1 MNKDSLREYIFAAQ
15 RGDQQALVE
24 LLTYSWGIVHYQCGK
39 LLPSKQSAEKMTTVV
54 LKTVAEKLDS
64 LQEPEKFY
72 NWMGHLTAMRCMRV
86 RATLL
91 ENGQGDT
98 EEEGRSFSFP
108 GTDLNKAETAQV
120 AVMLA
125 DMLEE
130 KQRLNLYLYS
140 LSGLSAKGIAQ
151 LTGVT
156 EEAVQADLQ
165 DAQTAIQKQMQ
176 RYAAQGVKF
185 TQAESLPALL
195 RTDMLLHQDP
205 EKAARVVYEM
215 LPALDMPTK
224 RPKAA
229 PAPRP
234 QQSVRPQAARP
245 QQGAV
250 RPQTATRPQAASRP
264 QAARPQ
270 QSAQPS
276 RKNKDAGLIKAL
288 ALIAA
293 LLAVVLI
300 ISVVI
305 LVVRTR
311 GAGVTAAVWNTGRA
325 AMQALGR
332 EMAIP
337 LL

>member
-15 RGDQQALVE
+15 RGDRKALVE

-39 LLPSKQSAEKMTTVV
+39 LLPSRQSAEKMTTVV

-64 LQEPEKFY
+64 LQEPERFY

-91 ENGQGDT
+91 ENGQADAS
-98 EEEGRSFSFP
+98 EDKKSFSFP
-108 GTDLNKAETAQV
+108 GMDLNKAETAQV

-125 DMLEE
+125 DMLEDR
-130 KQRLNLYLYS
+130 QRLNLYLYS
-140 LSGLSAKGIAQ
+140 LSGLSAKAISQ
-151 LTGVT
+151 LTGYT
-156 EEAVQADLQ
+156 EAAIQADLQ

-176 RYAAQGVKF
+176 YYAAQGVHF

-205 EKAARVVYEM
+205 ERATQVVYELLPSLT
-215 LPALDMPTK
+215 LPAAK
-224 RPKAA
+224 RPAAKAAAKAA
-229 PAPRP
+229 PAAPRP
-234 QQSVRPQAARP
+234 QQPSRP
-245 QQGAV
+245 QQP
-250 RPQTATRPQAASRP
+250 RQNPPQP
-264 QAARPQ
+264 RPQ
-270 QSAQPS
+270 QSQP
-276 RKNKDAGLIKAL
+276 RAKNKDAGLVKAL

-300 ISVVI
+300 VSVVI

-311 GAGVTAAVWNTGRA
+311 GGSAAAAAYAAGSRTARHLFGLRNTFGN
-325 AMQALGR
+325 AL
-332 EMAIP
+332 IW
-337 LL
+337 

>member
-15 RGDQQALVE
+15 RGDRKALVE

-39 LLPSKQSAEKMTTVV
+39 LLPSRQSAEKMTTVV

-64 LQEPEKFY
+64 LQEPERFY

-91 ENGQGDT
+91 ENGQADAA
-98 EEEGRSFSFP
+98 EDKKSFSFP
-108 GTDLNKAETAQV
+108 GMDLNKAETAQV

-125 DMLEE
+125 DMLEDR
-130 KQRLNLYLYS
+130 QRLNLYLYS
-140 LSGLSAKGIAQ
+140 LSGLSAKAISQ
-151 LTGVT
+151 LTGYT
-156 EEAVQADLQ
+156 EAAIQADLQ

-176 RYAAQGVKF
+176 HYASQGVHF

-205 EKAARVVYEM
+205 ERAAQVVYEM
-215 LPALDMPTK
+215 LPSLTLPAAK
-224 RPKAA
+224 RPAAKAAAKAA
-229 PAPRP
+229 PAAPRP
-234 QQSVRPQAARP
+234 QQPSRP
-245 QQGAV
+245 QQPRQD
-250 RPQTATRPQAASRP
+250 RPQP
-264 QAARPQ
+264 RPQ
-270 QSAQPS
+270 QPQP
-276 RKNKDAGLIKAL
+276 RAKNKDAGLVKAL

-300 ISVVI
+300 VSVVI

-311 GAGVTAAVWNTGRA
+311 SGSAAAAAYAAGSRTARHLFGLRNTFGN
-325 AMQALGR
+325 AL
-332 EMAIP
+332 IW
-337 LL
+337 

>member
-15 RGDQQALVE
+15 RGDRKALVE

-39 LLPSKQSAEKMTTVV
+39 LLPSRQSAEKMTTVV

-64 LQEPEKFY
+64 LQEPERFY

-91 ENGQGDT
+91 ENGQADAA
-98 EEEGRSFSFP
+98 EDKKSFSFP
-108 GTDLNKAETAQV
+108 GMDLNKAETAQV

-125 DMLEE
+125 DMLEDR
-130 KQRLNLYLYS
+130 QRLNLYLYS
-140 LSGLSAKGIAQ
+140 LSGLSAKAISQ
-151 LTGVT
+151 LTGYT
-156 EEAVQADLQ
+156 EAAIQADLQ

-176 RYAAQGVKF
+176 YYASQGVHF

-205 EKAARVVYEM
+205 ERAAQVVYEM
-215 LPALDMPTK
+215 LPSLSLPAAK
-224 RPKAA
+224 RPAAKTAAKAA
-229 PAPRP
+229 PAAPRP
-234 QQSVRPQAARP
+234 QQPSRP
-245 QQGAV
+245 QQP
-250 RPQTATRPQAASRP
+250 RQNPPQP
-264 QAARPQ
+264 RPQ
-270 QSAQPS
+270 QSQP
-276 RKNKDAGLIKAL
+276 RAKNKDAGLVKAL

-300 ISVVI
+300 VSVVI

-311 GAGVTAAVWNTGRA
+311 GGSAAAAAYAAGSRTARHLFGLRNTFGN
-325 AMQALGR
+325 AL
-332 EMAIP
+332 IW
-337 LL
+337 

>member
-15 RGDQQALVE
+15 RGDRQALVE

-39 LLPSKQSAEKMTTVV
+39 LLPSRQSAEKMTTVV

-64 LQEPEKFY
+64 LQEPERFY

-91 ENGQGDT
+91 ENGQADAA
-98 EEEGRSFSFP
+98 EDKKSFSFP
-108 GTDLNKAETAQV
+108 GMDLNKAETAQV

-125 DMLEE
+125 DMLEDR
-130 KQRLNLYLYS
+130 QRLNLYLYS
-140 LSGLSAKGIAQ
+140 LSGLSAKAISQ
-151 LTGVT
+151 LTGYT
-156 EEAVQADLQ
+156 EAAIQADLQ

-176 RYAAQGVKF
+176 YYASQGVHF

-205 EKAARVVYEM
+205 ERATQVVYELLPSLT
-215 LPALDMPTK
+215 LPAAK
-224 RPKAA
+224 RPAAKAAAKAA
-229 PAPRP
+229 PAAPRP
-234 QQSVRPQAARP
+234 QQPSRP
-245 QQGAV
+245 QQP
-250 RPQTATRPQAASRP
+250 RQNPPQP
-264 QAARPQ
+264 RPQ
-270 QSAQPS
+270 QSQP
-276 RKNKDAGLIKAL
+276 RAKNKDAGLVKAL

-300 ISVVI
+300 VSVVI

-311 GAGVTAAVWNTGRA
+311 GGSAAAAAYAAGSQTARRLLGLRTAFGN
-325 AMQALGR
+325 AL
-332 EMAIP
+332 IW
-337 LL
+337 

>member
-15 RGDQQALVE
+15 RGDRQALVE

-39 LLPSKQSAEKMTTVV
+39 LLPSRQSAEKMTTVV

-64 LQEPEKFY
+64 LQEPERFY

-91 ENGQGDT
+91 ENGQADAA
-98 EEEGRSFSFP
+98 EDKKSFSFP
-108 GTDLNKAETAQV
+108 GMDLNKAETAQV

-125 DMLEE
+125 DMLEDR
-130 KQRLNLYLYS
+130 QRLNLYLYS
-140 LSGLSAKGIAQ
+140 LSGLSAKAISQ
-151 LTGVT
+151 LTGYT
-156 EEAVQADLQ
+156 EAAIQADLQ

-176 RYAAQGVKF
+176 YYASQDVHF

-205 EKAARVVYEM
+205 ERATQVVYEM
-215 LPALDMPTK
+215 LPSLTLPAAK
-224 RPKAA
+224 RPAAKAA
-229 PAPRP
+229 KADPAAPRP
-234 QQSVRPQAARP
+234 QQPS
-245 QQGAV
+245 
-250 RPQTATRPQAASRP
+250 
-264 QAARPQ
+264 RPQ
-270 QSAQPS
+270 QSQRPQQSPRPQQPG
-276 RKNKDAGLIKAL
+276 RKRKDAGLIKAL

-300 ISVVI
+300 VSVVI

-311 GAGVTAAVWNTGRA
+311 GGSAAAAAYAAGSQTARRLLGLRTAFGN
-325 AMQALGR
+325 AL
-332 EMAIP
+332 IW
-337 LL
+337 

>member
-15 RGDQQALVE
+15 RGDRQALVE

-39 LLPSKQSAEKMTTVV
+39 LLPSRQSAEKMTTVV

-64 LQEPEKFY
+64 LQEPERFY

-91 ENGQGDT
+91 ENGQADAA
-98 EEEGRSFSFP
+98 EDKKSFSFP
-108 GTDLNKAETAQV
+108 GMDLNKAETAQV

-125 DMLEE
+125 DMLEDR
-130 KQRLNLYLYS
+130 QRLNLYLYS
-140 LSGLSAKGIAQ
+140 LSGLGAKAISQ
-151 LTGVT
+151 LTGYT
-156 EEAVQADLQ
+156 EAAIQADLQ

-176 RYAAQGVKF
+176 YYAAQGVHF

-205 EKAARVVYEM
+205 ERATQVVYELLPSLT
-215 LPALDMPTK
+215 LPAAK
-224 RPKAA
+224 RPAAKAAAKAA
-229 PAPRP
+229 PAAPRP
-234 QQSVRPQAARP
+234 QQPSRP
-245 QQGAV
+245 QQP
-250 RPQTATRPQAASRP
+250 RQNPPQP
-264 QAARPQ
+264 RPQ
-270 QSAQPS
+270 QSQP
-276 RKNKDAGLIKAL
+276 RAKNKDAGLVKAL

-300 ISVVI
+300 VSVVI

-311 GAGVTAAVWNTGRA
+311 GGSAAAAAYAAGSQTARRLLGLRTAFGN
-325 AMQALGR
+325 AL
-332 EMAIP
+332 IW
-337 LL
+337 